1 MSTVRKRRLPA
12 RARRAIQRTVEEQAA
27 PTGGP
32 APTRERLG
40 PQYAAGPQLHL
51 APEREQEGDSA
62 APKRERP
69 APAGPAAQPEP
80 PTQTPGV
87 PTTTPLP
94 AAQGAGQPDRVVA
107 YSRSLRLQGRTDAT
121 FDGGSFHTE
130 NVRVARGEGCAGCA
144 AADCLRAT
152 GTLVASYSV
161 ATNVTLPSAATFP
174 DLTAC
179 QRRRVQNAIDTVLAP
194 HEQQHVQAF
203 RTYNGTTRRPFDL
216 TLCRADFDG
225 RIQAM
230 FEAEASARRAA
241 AQAASDAL
249 DPFHFDV
256 DLDCEDA
263 PPPRRQ
269 ATAAA
274 SAEEE

>member
-1 MSTVRKRRLPA
+1 MRGYARRKPQPPEQQRDLPA
-12 RARRAIQRTVEEQAA
+12 PPVATPADRRAT
-27 PTGGP
+27 
-32 APTRERLG
+32 ERLSSF
-40 PQYAAGPQLHL
+40 Y
-51 APEREQEGDSA
+51 
-62 APKRERP
+62 
-69 APAGPAAQPEP
+69 AAQPLLRLGAEGVAT
-80 PTQTPGV
+80 PTPDSGGS
-87 PTTTPLP
+87 PTPLA
-94 AAQGAGQPDRVVA
+94 AAQGAGQPDQAVA
-107 YSRSLRLQGRTDAT
+107 YSRSLRLQGRTDAA

-152 GTLVASYSV
+152 GMLVASYSV

-179 QRRRVQNAIDTVLAP
+179 QRHRVQNAIDTVLAP

-274 SAEEE
+274 PAEEE